1 MVTVNSLFILI
12 SEFYGLF
19 WSYICSPFQLKV
31 NFRIVRLDDLS
42 GAKAT
47 IYSVILE
54 EDEENETTLFD
65 HFVTENLRDHYDEV
79 KNITGRLSTIGKK
92 TGARDH
98 FFKDW
103 EGRPGDG
110 VCALYDDPDKKLRLY
125 CVRFG
130 TSVIVIGGGGPKP
143 KTMKALQ
150 ESEKLTQE
158 NEYMKIVSSEIAKRI
173 REKEITWSEDETE
186 LLGDFNFYENE

>member
-1 MVTVNSLFILI
+1 MN
-12 SEFYGLF
+12 
-19 WSYICSPFQLKV
+19 FQ
-31 NFRIVRLDDLS
+31 IVRLNDLS

-54 EDEENETTLFD
+54 QDEENETTLFD
-65 HFVTENLRDHYDEV
+65 HFVTENLKEHREEV
-79 KNITGRLSTIGKK
+79 KNIISRLRSIGQK

-103 EGRPGDG
+103 EGKPGDG

-130 TSVIVIGGGGPKP
+130 TAVLVIGGGGPKP

-150 ESEKLTQE
+150 ESEKLTEE
-158 NEYMKIVSSEIAKRI
+158 NEYMKIVSSQIAKRI
-173 REKEITWSEDETE
+173 REKEITWSDDETE